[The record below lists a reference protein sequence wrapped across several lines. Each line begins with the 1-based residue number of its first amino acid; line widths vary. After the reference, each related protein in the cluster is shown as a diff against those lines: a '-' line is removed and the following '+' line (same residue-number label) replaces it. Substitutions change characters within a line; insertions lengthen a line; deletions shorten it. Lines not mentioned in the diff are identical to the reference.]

1 LKKLALSALSALTIG
16 AITQSMIFAAC
27 SALAAMALQ
36 AELQHR
42 KDSKRHELVKRNWA
56 EVLDSLASA
65 ASAGVSYVEAFADL
79 AEYGPIELRSHF
91 SKTAASLDS
100 GVPLDLA
107 LQSLKNELAD
117 VHSDRTLEL
126 MRLANEY
133 GTGGYLESLKALT
146 KLNRAQSAL
155 EGELAAKQGWV
166 MGTAKLAVASP
177 WIIVALLVAR
187 PENAAIYNSPA
198 GLLVLMFG
206 LAVCLVAYRLIHAVG
221 SAPAWPRVFAS

>member
-1 LKKLALSALSALTIG
+1 MKRLAVSAATAVVVG
-16 AITQSMIFAAC
+16 GITQSMIFTAC
-27 SALAAMALQ
+27 SALAAMALL

-42 KDSKRHELVKRNWA
+42 KNAKRHELVKRNWA

-65 ASAGVSYVEAFADL
+65 ASAGVSHVEAFSDL
-79 AEYGPIELRSHF
+79 AEIGPIELRPHF
-91 SKTAASLDS
+91 AKTAASLDS
-100 GVPLDLA
+100 GVPIDLA
-107 LQSLKNELAD
+107 LQNLKYELAD

-126 MRLANEY
+126 MRLTSEY
-133 GTGGYLESLKALT
+133 GNGGYLESLKALT
-146 KLNRAQSAL
+146 RLTREQSAL

-198 GLLVLMFG
+198 GLLVLLLG
-206 LAVCLVAYRLIHAVG
+206 LVVCFVAYRIIHVVG
-221 SAPAWPRVFAS
+221 TPPLWPRIFSS